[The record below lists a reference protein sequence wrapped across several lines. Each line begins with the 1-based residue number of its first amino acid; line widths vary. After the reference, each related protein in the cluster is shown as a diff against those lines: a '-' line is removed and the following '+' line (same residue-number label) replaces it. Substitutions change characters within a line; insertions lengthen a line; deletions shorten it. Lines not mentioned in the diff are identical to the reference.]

1 MSQAFH
7 ETQSC
12 VPEAL
17 LSGDASSHLSLPR
30 LLIRSAARLD
40 ARVLHFMVM
49 DPRVPL
55 GWSRH
60 AMRAGFAAGVLHLAR
75 HLGTHEARSVDL
87 ARRAGLSKQAM
98 GMVVI
103 EAVRWGLVVRQPDP
117 MDARAML
124 VGWTPLGLE
133 WRQAH
138 WQAVQRAEAEFAS
151 QVGHDVAAVTR
162 WALEVHGAGDA

>member
-1 MSQAFH
+1 MSQTPESPTTH
-7 ETQSC
+7 EAACELAPTQQ
-12 VPEAL
+12 
-17 LSGDASSHLSLPR
+17 HLAR
-30 LLIRSAARLD
+30 LLVQGAARLD

-60 AMRAGFAAGVLHLAR
+60 AMRAGLAAGVLHLAR
-75 HLGTHEARSVDL
+75 HLGTHEARSVEL

-98 GMVVI
+98 GMVVT
-103 EAVRWGLVVRQPDP
+103 EAERWGLVVRRTDP
-117 MDARAML
+117 VDARAML
-124 VGWTPLGLE
+124 VGWTPMGLE
-133 WRQAH
+133 WLHAY

-162 WALEVHGAGDA
+162 LALEVYSAGGS